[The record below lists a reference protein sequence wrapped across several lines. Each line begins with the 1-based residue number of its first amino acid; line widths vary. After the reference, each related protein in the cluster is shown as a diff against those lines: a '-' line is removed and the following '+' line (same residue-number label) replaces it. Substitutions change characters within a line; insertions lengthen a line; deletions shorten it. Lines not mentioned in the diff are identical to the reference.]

1 MIYFIFSL
9 QNDRHD
15 DGNASKDELRRERR
29 ERLVKKGVQEK
40 GKLKEM
46 YTGRKQ
52 ELEQAQER
60 RKEELWLIPQDL
72 CHLDKSFLNILKV
85 IYVPVG

>member
-1 MIYFIFSL
+1 MYSFKTIYL
-9 QNDRHD
+9 YQNGRHD

-52 ELEQAQER
+52 ELEQAQV
-60 RKEELWLIPQDL
+60 KLIR
-72 CHLDKSFLNILKV
+72 HLDTNAEKINKSVIEAILV
-85 IYVPVG
+85 

>member
-1 MIYFIFSL
+1 M

-46 YTGRKQ
+46 YTGRKL

-60 RKEELWLIPQDL
+60 RKEELKEEKERQEQE
-72 CHLDKSFLNILKV
+72 LKKLYSMRNQEIKV
-85 IYVPVG
+85 TICF